1 MKQGHDQNECKI
13 DEQPKEKQPEAKKET
28 PKPQYVVV
36 KKEVPKLNE
45 AGPSNVQPKMDT
57 MTEMQLRREAIREVV
72 RFTGIWS
79 CAIT

>member
-13 DEQPKEKQPEAKKET
+13 DEQPTEKSLKQGKKLLNLD
-28 PKPQYVVV
+28 VV
-36 KKEVPKLNE
+36 KKEVPKLNK

-57 MTEMQLRREAIREVV
+57 MTEMQLRRETIREVD
-72 RFTGIWS
+72 RFTRISS